1 MYYIEKN
8 EKEVV
13 RFKIHVYEERLNDIR
28 DRLIKDYSSI
38 INIDNYFCFSNVK
51 KIETDHIKNYTNNTL
66 KVNFS
71 YYIYPELVFLID
83 MLLNNNVSVLT
94 KIINYKQEKL
104 DYKKINNDNLINF
117 MTNNISE
124 NLNIELNTNDL
135 KYYLDNE
142 KNIYINNEDHTFLIE
157 EIFGCISFER
167 VDSINIKDF
176 YKMID
181 FLNLDTKDVFNSE
194 VESVKK
200 RTRKK

>member
-13 RFKIHVYEERLNDIR
+13 KFKIHVYEERLNDIR

-135 KYYLDNE
+135 KYYLNNE